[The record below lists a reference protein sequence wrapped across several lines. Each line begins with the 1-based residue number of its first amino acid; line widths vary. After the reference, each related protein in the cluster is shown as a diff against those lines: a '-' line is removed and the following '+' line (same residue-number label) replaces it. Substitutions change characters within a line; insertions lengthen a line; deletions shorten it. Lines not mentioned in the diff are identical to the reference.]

1 MVIVHMDYIKAA
13 KILSMGFTRKVVDYK
28 LVAVARGQVLAYQ
41 LLFFCNLVNY
51 LLLLYKI
58 HLIFLELG
66 AHKLKLIN
74 FDWIHLNL
82 KSRRYSL
89 LVNQFLWLML
99 RMYQKFILVSILKF
113 LKVSHLIL
121 SQFILRIL
129 YVAIFNRST

>member
-1 MVIVHMDYIKAA
+1 MDYIIAT

-28 LVAVARGQVLAYQ
+28 LVIVAEEQVLAYQ

-74 FDWIHLNL
+74 FD
-82 KSRRYSL
+82 
-89 LVNQFLWLML
+89 
-99 RMYQKFILVSILKF
+99 
-113 LKVSHLIL
+113 
-121 SQFILRIL
+121 
-129 YVAIFNRST
+129 